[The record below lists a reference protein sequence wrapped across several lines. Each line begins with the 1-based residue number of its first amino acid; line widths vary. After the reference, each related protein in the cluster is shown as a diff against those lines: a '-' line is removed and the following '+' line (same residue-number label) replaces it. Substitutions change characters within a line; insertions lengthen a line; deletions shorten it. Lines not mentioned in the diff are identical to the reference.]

1 MNSYKIDGN
10 HEVIFSQEMTVA
22 ELLDADY
29 RLLSILERLDMQ
41 LPFGDISVGQMCERY
56 GMSAELFLTI
66 CRIYAKV
73 EDDIVLE
80 RLSVDDLPMVLRFLE
95 SSHSYYL
102 DVVLPRIERGIDEV
116 LALCDVRQRLLLRRF
131 YEGYAS
137 EIREHLAYE
146 ENVMFPYMKRLLA
159 GEKIDNPMV
168 DECMDNHTDICEK
181 IDDMKSII
189 IKYLPESCS
198 IHQRCGLLYDIY
210 TMREDLSHHTR
221 LEMELLAPL
230 ALEAERRVKL

>member
-1 MNSYKIDGN
+1 MNGYKIDGN
-10 HEVIFSQEMTVA
+10 QEVIFSQDMTVA

-29 RLLSILERLDMQ
+29 RLLSILERLDIQ

-56 GMSAELFLTI
+56 DMSAELFLTI
-66 CRIYAKV
+66 CRIYANV

-80 RLSVDDLPMVLRFLE
+80 RLSVSDLPVVLKFLE
-95 SSHSYYL
+95 SSHSFYL
-102 DVVLPRIERGIDEV
+102 NVVLPRIERGVEEV
-116 LALCDVRQRLLLRRF
+116 LALCDVRQQLLLRRF

-137 EIREHLAYE
+137 EIREHLSYE
-146 ENVMFPYMKRLLA
+146 ESVMFPYLKSLLA
-159 GEKIDNPMV
+159 GEKIESTMI
-168 DECMDNHTDICEK
+168 DECLDNHTDICEK

-210 TMREDLSHHTR
+210 TMREELSHHTR

-230 ALEAERRVKL
+230 ALEAERRIGL